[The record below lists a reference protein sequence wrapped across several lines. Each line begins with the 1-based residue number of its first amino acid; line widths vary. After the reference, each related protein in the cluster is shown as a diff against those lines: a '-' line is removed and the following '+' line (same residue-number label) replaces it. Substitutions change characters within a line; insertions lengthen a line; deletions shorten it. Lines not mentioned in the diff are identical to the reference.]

1 MFTSQ
6 KHRTVRVLTGG
17 ALSALV
23 VAGGIFS
30 AAPASAHGS
39 MNLPASRVYAC
50 YEQPTNSACARAW
63 RADPQALYDW
73 TEVNIPDA
81 AGRHHR
87 LIPDGKLCSAGR
99 EKYSAFDA
107 PSTQW
112 PVTHLKPDADG
123 KFTLKW
129 MSTAPHATAYYRIYL
144 TKPTFDAKA
153 PLKWSDLQLVHD
165 SGPRAAAPETVIR
178 TALPQRQGRQIL
190 YTIWQRSDS
199 SEAFYACS
207 DVIIDAPVTT
217 SVEAKLPLHIDGSDI
232 KDSAGNTVVLH
243 GVNWFGMETST
254 HSPHGLWTRDYKDML
269 KQIAALGFNT
279 VRVPFSLESLG
290 SSTTSG
296 IDFANGRNAELKG
309 KTPLQVLDAVIT
321 EAARL
326 GLLIILDNH
335 SQADDGYMY
344 PLWFGQSGYTEADWI
359 AIWKKLAA
367 RYADQQNVIAFDV
380 KNEPHGSASWGTGGP
395 NDWRRAAQAAGN
407 AILRVNPRMLIV
419 IEGIEAPVAG
429 GTLERHWWGG
439 NLEGVRS
446 HPVRLDLPNRVIY
459 SPHEYGPEVF
469 AQPWFADDNMS
480 TTLAH
485 RWHAGFG
492 YIVNSHTAPVLV
504 GEFGAKDVSTS
515 SVEGRWFRQF
525 ADYLSDNSI
534 RWTYWAWNPN
544 SGDTGGILKDD
555 WTTVHA
561 DKLAVLKSVMA
572 GHHVEFGKS
581 DPVPAPGPDPTPS
594 PTPTTSAVKVQRSIT
609 NDWGSGYCASV
620 RITSDSVAPV
630 RWRKAIAVDGSIT
643 EIWSAKFSTVKGSPV
658 FSGLAWN
665 NTVQKGS
672 PVEFG
677 YCGLR
682 GS

>member
-1 MFTSQ
+1 
-6 KHRTVRVLTGG
+6 
-17 ALSALV
+17 
-23 VAGGIFS
+23 
-30 AAPASAHGS
+30 
-39 MNLPASRVYAC
+39 MNSPASRVNAC
-50 YEQPTNSACARAW
+50 YEQPTNPACARAW
-63 RADPQALYDW
+63 QANPQALYDW

-81 AGRHHR
+81 AGRHR
-87 LIPDGKLCSAGR
+87 LLIPDGKLCSAGR
-99 EKYSAFDA
+99 EKYAAFDN

-112 PVTHLKPDADG
+112 PATRLKPDADG

-129 MSTAPHATAYYRIYL
+129 TSTAPHATAYYRIYL
-144 TKPTFDAKA
+144 TTPSFDPRK
-153 PLKWSDLQLVHD
+153 PLKWSDLKLVHD

-178 TALPQRQGRQIL
+178 TALPQRQGRQIM

-199 SEAFYACS
+199 TEAFYACS
-207 DVIIDAPVTT
+207 DVIIDAPAAT
-217 SVEAKLPLHIDGSDI
+217 SVEATLPLHIEGSDI

-243 GVNWFGMETST
+243 GVNWFGLETSA
-254 HSPHGLWTRDYKDML
+254 HAPHGLWKRDYKDML
-269 KQIAALGFNT
+269 QQIADIGFNT
-279 VRVPFSLESLG
+279 VRVPFSLEALG

-321 EAARL
+321 EAARH
-326 GLLIILDNH
+326 GLMIILDNH

-344 PLWFGQSGYTEADWI
+344 PLWFGQAGYTEADWI
-359 AIWKKLAA
+359 AMWKKLAA
-367 RYADQQNVIAFDV
+367 RYADQQNVIAFDL
-380 KNEPHGSASWGTGGP
+380 KNEPHGSASWGTGGS
-395 NDWRRAAQAAGN
+395 NDWRRAARVAGN
-407 AILRVNPRMLIV
+407 AVLRVNPRMLIV

-439 NLEGVRS
+439 NLEGVRK

-469 AQPWFADDNMS
+469 AQPWFADANMS
-480 TTLAH
+480 RTLAQ
-485 RWHAGFG
+485 RWQAGFG
-492 YIVNSHTAPVLV
+492 YIIKSHTAPVLV
-504 GEFGAKDVSTS
+504 GEFGAKDVSIS

-534 RWTYWAWNPN
+534 SWTYWAWNPN

-555 WTTVHA
+555 WSTVHN
-561 DKLAVLKSVMA
+561 DKLAVLRAVMA
-572 GHHVEFGKS
+572 GQHVEFEKS
-581 DPVPAPGPDPTPS
+581 NPVPVPKPDPTPS
-594 PTPTTSAVKVQRSIT
+594 TTPATSALKVQRSIT
-609 NDWGSGYCASV
+609 SDWGSGYCASV
-620 RITSDSVAPV
+620 RMTSDSAAPV

-643 EIWSAKFSTVKGSPV
+643 EIWNAKSSTVKGSPV

>member
-1 MFTSQ
+1 MATSQ
-6 KHRTVRVLTGG
+6 KYRTVRALTAS

-23 VAGGIFS
+23 VAGGIL
-30 AAPASAHGS
+30 AAVPASAHGS
-39 MNLPASRVYAC
+39 MNSPASRVYAC

-63 RADPQALYDW
+63 QVNPQALYDW

-99 EKYSAFDA
+99 EKYSAFDV
-107 PSTQW
+107 PSSQW
-112 PVTHLKPDADG
+112 PVTRLKPDADG

-129 MSTAPHATAYYRIYL
+129 TSTAPHATAYYRIYL
-144 TKPTFDAKA
+144 TKPTFDPKA

-178 TALPQRQGRQIL
+178 TALPARQGRQIM

-199 SEAFYACS
+199 TEAFYACS
-207 DVIIDAPVTT
+207 DVIIDAPVVTNLQAT
-217 SVEAKLPLHIDGSDI
+217 LPLHIEGSDI

-269 KQIAALGFNT
+269 KQIADLGFNT
-279 VRVPFSLESLG
+279 VRLPFSLEALD

-321 EAARL
+321 EAAHQ
-326 GLLIILDNH
+326 GLMIILDNH
-335 SQADDGYMY
+335 SQADDGFMY

-359 AIWKKLAA
+359 AMWKKLAT
-367 RYADQQNVIAFDV
+367 RYVRQQNVIGFDL
-380 KNEPHGSASWGTGGP
+380 KNEPHGSATWGTGGP
-395 NDWRRAAQAAGN
+395 NDWHRAAQVAGN
-407 AILRVNPRMLIV
+407 TILGVNPRALILV
-419 IEGIEAPVAG
+419 EGIEAPVAG
-429 GTLERHWWGG
+429 GTLQRNWWGG
-439 NLEGVRS
+439 NLEGVRTD
-446 HPVRLDLPNRVIY
+446 PVRLDLPHHVIY

-469 AQPWFADDNMS
+469 AQPWFADANMS
-480 TTLAH
+480 RTLAQ
-485 RWHAGFG
+485 RWQAGFG
-492 YIVNSHTAPVLV
+492 YIIKSHTAPVLV
-504 GEFGAKDVSTS
+504 GEFGAKDVSIS
-515 SVEGRWFRQF
+515 SIEGRWFRQF

-534 RWTYWAWNPN
+534 SWTYWAWNPD

-555 WTTVHA
+555 WTSVHA
-561 DKLAVLKSVMA
+561 DKLAVLRAVMA
-572 GHHVEFGKS
+572 GQHVEFAKIE
-581 DPVPAPGPDPTPS
+581 PAPAPRPDPTPI
-594 PTPTTSAVKVQRSIT
+594 PKPATSTLKVERSISS
-609 NDWGSGYCASV
+609 DWGSGYCAKV
-620 RITSDSVAPV
+620 RITSNSATPL
-630 RWRKAIAVDGSIT
+630 RWRKAIAIDGSIT
-643 EIWSAKFSTVKGSPV
+643 EIWSAKSSTVKGSPV

-665 NTVQKGS
+665 NIVQKGS
-672 PVEFG
+672 PVDFG

>member
-1 MFTSQ
+1 MTPSAGNVEPWRSTVNYMSSSRL
-6 KHRTVRVLTGG
+6 HREIRALIGSAIAALIVVGG
-17 ALSALV
+17 V
-23 VAGGIFS
+23 T
-30 AAPASAHGS
+30 AAIPASANESVG
-39 MNLPASRVYAC
+39 ASV
-50 YEQPTNSACARAW
+50 
-63 RADPQALYDW
+63 
-73 TEVNIPDA
+73 
-81 AGRHHR
+81 
-87 LIPDGKLCSAGR
+87 
-99 EKYSAFDA
+99 
-107 PSTQW
+107 
-112 PVTHLKPDADG
+112 
-123 KFTLKW
+123 
-129 MSTAPHATAYYRIYL
+129 ATAA
-144 TKPTFDAKA
+144 KP
-153 PLKWSDLQLVHD
+153 Q
-165 SGPRAAAPETVIR
+165 
-178 TALPQRQGRQIL
+178 
-190 YTIWQRSDS
+190 
-199 SEAFYACS
+199 
-207 DVIIDAPVTT
+207 
-217 SVEAKLPLHIDGSDI
+217 LPLHIEGSDI
-232 KDSAGNTVVLH
+232 KDSAGDTVVLH

-534 RWTYWAWNPN
+534 SWTYWAWNPN